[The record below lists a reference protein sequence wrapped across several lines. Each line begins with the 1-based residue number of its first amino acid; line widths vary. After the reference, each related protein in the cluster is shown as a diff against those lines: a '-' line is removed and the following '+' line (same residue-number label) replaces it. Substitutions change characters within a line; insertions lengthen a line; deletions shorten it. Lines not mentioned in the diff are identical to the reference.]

1 MRRVLGTGVVAT
13 LAAMVAAGLV
23 AGLASA
29 LGVDLEVDG
38 GEPIPV
44 SGIVV
49 QAGVFS
55 LAGVAIAAGLLRW
68 SGRPADRFVATA
80 LVLTALS
87 LVPPVLWGRGAATV
101 LTLVLLH
108 LVVAAV
114 MIPTLTR
121 GLRSD
126 AAADLLVREHH
137 AAGGQPGAR

>member
-13 LAAMVAAGLV
+13 LAAMVAAGAV

-38 GEPIPV
+38 GESIPV
-44 SGIVV
+44 SGIVF
-49 QAGVFS
+49 QAGVLS
-55 LAGVAIAAGLLRW
+55 LVGVALAVALLRW
-68 SGRPADRFVATA
+68 SARPAERFVATA
-80 LVLTALS
+80 LVLTTVS

-114 MIPTLTR
+114 MIPALT
-121 GLRSD
+121 GSLRSD
-126 AAADLLVREHH
+126 AAADLLVPEHH